1 MDFFEQQDQAR
12 AKTGTL
18 VFYFLMAVVCIIIAI
33 FSLFSAVF
41 MYMEEYRSLAWSIE
55 LALMTTLGTVSVVAL
70 ASLGRIA
77 SLSSG
82 GSTVAEA
89 LGGKLI
95 SPNTGNAFERRIL
108 NVVEEMAIAS
118 GTPVPPVYL
127 MEEEGI
133 NAFAAGFAPR
143 DAVIGIT
150 RGCATK
156 LTRDQLQGVVAH
168 EFSHILNGDMR
179 INIRL
184 TGVLFGIVFLARIG
198 EIMLYAGR
206 GSSHRRRSKD
216 DGGGAFVM
224 IGIGL
229 VVIGL
234 IGGFFGSLIR
244 AAVSRQREF
253 LADAAAVQ
261 FTRNP
266 DGIARRSSESVDF
279 PAGRT

>member
-33 FSLFSAVF
+33 FALFSTVF
-41 MYMEEYRSLAWSIE
+41 TYMEEYRSLAWSIE

-95 SPNTGNAFERRIL
+95 SPNTGNPFERRIL

-127 MEEEGI
+127 MEEEG
-133 NAFAAGFAPR
+133 
-143 DAVIGIT
+143 
-150 RGCATK
+150 
-156 LTRDQLQGVVAH
+156 
-168 EFSHILNGDMR
+168 
-179 INIRL
+179 
-184 TGVLFGIVFLARIG
+184 
-198 EIMLYAGR
+198 
-206 GSSHRRRSKD
+206 
-216 DGGGAFVM
+216 
-224 IGIGL
+224 
-229 VVIGL
+229 
-234 IGGFFGSLIR
+234 
-244 AAVSRQREF
+244 
-253 LADAAAVQ
+253 
-261 FTRNP
+261 
-266 DGIARRSSESVDF
+266 
-279 PAGRT
+279 